1 VAGRHHLSPVAVT
14 LRDERGLFEETIERG
29 PVSPIVVSSRGP
41 TQLHVGRGA
50 SDTADDFGSLS
61 TRTTARGLEPQEVR
75 EYVPGDIARNIDW
88 NVTARLGDLHVR
100 EYGLEND
107 RHVLTVL
114 DQRAAMAVGPPGE
127 TKFDYAREVT
137 LGFLESI
144 DSAFDSAALYAAD
157 DEAITAR
164 YRSESAARAAQ
175 TLRGPLFQLQ
185 PRTSQTAGGSS
196 PTGQP
201 KQLSTIARSR
211 IAGRLRDGTSAF
223 ERTLGPYLS
232 APGRIDTDDED
243 PIRMAIRR
251 ERIETDDEFS
261 VIILTDDT
269 AQKRVWDLVQF
280 CQGTADRVT
289 LFLTPHVLFEPGG
302 LDDLEDA
309 YERYLRF
316 EEFRQELDGLPNVTA
331 FEVGP
336 GDRLDAILSSRRAS
350 RQRE

>member
-1 VAGRHHLSPVAVT
+1 
-14 LRDERGLFEETIERG
+14 
-29 PVSPIVVSSRGP
+29 
-41 TQLHVGRGA
+41 
-50 SDTADDFGSLS
+50 
-61 TRTTARGLEPQEVR
+61 
-75 EYVPGDIARNIDW
+75 
-88 NVTARLGDLHVR
+88 
-100 EYGLEND
+100 
-107 RHVLTVL
+107 
-114 DQRAAMAVGPPGE
+114 
-127 TKFDYAREVT
+127 
-137 LGFLESI
+137 
-144 DSAFDSAALYAAD
+144 
-157 DEAITAR
+157 
-164 YRSESAARAAQ
+164 
-175 TLRGPLFQLQ
+175 
-185 PRTSQTAGGSS
+185 
-196 PTGQP
+196 
-201 KQLSTIARSR
+201 
-211 IAGRLRDGTSAF
+211 
-223 ERTLGPYLS
+223 
-232 APGRIDTDDED
+232 
-243 PIRMAIRR
+243 MAIRR